1 MLLFKLSNY
10 CPPIPTPPR
19 SFCTYCFIFSLCWWW
34 TIERKRLWMLCEI
47 LPSSGDTKPLP
58 APCFWHQQKNVMILS
73 YGSLK
78 KKQRSILKRKRV
90 DALEKRQALWYN
102 RINSMDSWV
111 AKDKTRDAVAQNFL
125 SVNNKKRN
133 KKPCHFVVLYVS
145 SGDKHK
151 KDKNS
156 LSRAG
161 LLPNT
166 TTTNQT
172 HPQAHPLLWR
182 HHVNRT
188 GNNWKTDRFS
198 S

>member
-1 MLLFKLSNY
+1 MLLFKLSPY

-58 APCFWHQQKNVMILS
+58 APCFWHRQKNFIILS

-78 KKQRSILKRKRV
+78 KTKEHFKEEMSRCTGKTTSTLVQPHQLNGLLSSQGQDKRCCCTKLPLR
-90 DALEKRQALWYN
+90 EQ
-102 RINSMDSWV
+102 
-111 AKDKTRDAVAQNFL
+111 Q
-125 SVNNKKRN
+125 KRN

-166 TTTNQT
+166 NTTNQT
-172 HPQAHPLLWR
+172 QPQAHPLPCR